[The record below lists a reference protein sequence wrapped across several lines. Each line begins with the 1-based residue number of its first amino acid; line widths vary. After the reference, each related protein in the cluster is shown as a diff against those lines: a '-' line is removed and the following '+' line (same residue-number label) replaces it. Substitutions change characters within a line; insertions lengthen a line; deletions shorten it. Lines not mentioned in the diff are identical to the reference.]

1 MSVRDVL
8 AQPKPTMINTPRSIG
23 NYLLEHELGRGAT
36 AQVWRGRHR
45 MLTERAVAVKI
56 LLSQDEETVA
66 RFTREADMISR
77 LRHPNIVAVY
87 DHGTAGTFMYTIMEL
102 VLGGSLR
109 QFMEKHGR
117 VELKD
122 AVNIF
127 RQIGAA
133 LDYSHEQQIV
143 HRDVSPGNI
152 LLEAGPG
159 GRVVLTDFGIAR
171 LPQQSHTTMQVIMGT
186 PGFFSPEHA
195 QSATAVTA
203 LSDLYSLGVILYFM
217 LTGAL
222 PWEKQP
228 EHPDYHF
235 GPVLPLAAHGL
246 DLPPDVDRVF
256 QTLLA
261 LDPRKRYPSAE
272 AATEALDRALVRAG
286 IMLNPKQPALAD
298 LATVRAINTSPTFQ
312 SFGVMDSEVE
322 QVLGADLLRDPI
334 EKAHARAEA
343 LRDPINLGKLL
354 DQWSIEGKRTEFR
367 KQHLGRIVNLRDIR
381 SQNVYFYQLEVLLET
396 REQPTTMEEPD
407 RDMHAFPVQR
417 EQDRWNV
424 KLPRPNGFADDPG
437 RTEILTGS
445 ERVMQCG
452 RCEGNGHELCPTCK
466 GSRRVLQTRTVPAGQ
481 NGGQVAMINQQDT
494 INARAGEGAATA
506 VAAPPAAAGQYE
518 VRQALVPCP
527 TCNGGGSLQ
536 CTQCQGIG
544 RLVQRKV
551 FNWQRVAWQRK
562 SHDDLPNL
570 NERALR
576 DETTMETVYEEA
588 TTGFKREWRA
598 VPGLRSLINEAER
611 ETGPDTRPV
620 MTKVTVRMIPLTFVQ
635 FDLGHQQV
643 TVEGERASVAS
654 RDDTI
659 YTMQVAGFENKLIVG
674 PWAYDSGR
682 RTLIYVFVA
691 LIIAFI
697 LYTIYVFAVI

>member
-1 MSVRDVL
+1 
-8 AQPKPTMINTPRSIG
+8 MINTPRSIG
-23 NYLLEHELGRGAT
+23 NYILEHELGRGAT

-45 MLTERAVAVKI
+45 LLTERAVAVKI

-77 LRHPNIVAVY
+77 LRHPNIVGVY
-87 DHGTAGTFMYTIMEL
+87 DHGTAGSYMYTIMEL

-109 QFMEKHGR
+109 QFMEKNQR
-117 VELKD
+117 VEIKD

-133 LDYSHEQQIV
+133 LDYSHSMHIV

-152 LLEAGPG
+152 LLEAGPS

-195 QSATAVTA
+195 QSATSVTA

-217 LTGAL
+217 LTGTL

-228 EHPDYHF
+228 EHPDYRF
-235 GPVLPLAAHGL
+235 GPVMPLATHGL

-261 LDPRKRYPSAE
+261 IDPRKRYPSAE

-286 IMLNPKQPALAD
+286 IILNAKQPLLTD
-298 LATVRAINTSPTFQ
+298 IATVRAINTSANFQ
-312 SFGVMDSEVE
+312 SYGVMDSEVE

-334 EKAHARAEA
+334 EKAHARAES
-343 LRDPINLGKLL
+343 LRDPIVLGRLL
-354 DQWSIEGKRTEFR
+354 DQWSVQGKRSEFR
-367 KQHLGRIVNLRDIR
+367 RQHLGRIVNLRDIR
-381 SQNVYFYQLEVLLET
+381 SQNLYFYTLDVLLET
-396 REQPTTMEEPD
+396 RDQPTTMEEPD
-407 RDMHAFPVQR
+407 RDMQAFPVQR
-417 EQDRWNV
+417 EAERWNV
-424 KLPRPNGFADDPG
+424 KLPRPNGFVDDPG
-437 RTEILTGS
+437 RTEIITGS
-445 ERVMQCG
+445 ERIMQCS
-452 RCEGNGHELCPTCK
+452 RCEGNGHEICPTCK
-466 GSRRVLQTRTVPAGQ
+466 GSRRVLQTRTIPAGQ
-481 NGGQVAMINQQDT
+481 GGEQSGSIHQQDT
-494 INARAGEGAATA
+494 ITARTGEGETAA
-506 VAAPPAAAGQYE
+506 PAAAGQYE

-551 FNWQRVAWQRK
+551 FNWRRVAWQRR

-570 NERALR
+570 NEDELR
-576 DETTMETVYEEA
+576 DEATTEVVYEEYHP
-588 TTGFKREWRA
+588 GIKREWRS
-598 VPGLRSLINEAER
+598 VPGLRTLIAAVEPEI
-611 ETGPDTRPV
+611 GQDTRPI
-620 MTKVTVRMIPLTFVQ
+620 MSKVTVHMIPLTFAQ
-635 FDLGHQQV
+635 FDLGRQDIV
-643 TVEGERASVAS
+643 VEGEQVTRRAG
-654 RDDTI
+654 DDTV
-659 YTMQVAGFENKLIVG
+659 YTVQVAGFNNRLNIG
-674 PWAYDSGR
+674 PWGYDEER
-682 RTLIYVFVA
+682 RKIMYGIIFLILVVVLYSIFVF
-691 LIIAFI
+691 I
-697 LYTIYVFAVI
+697 VI